1 MNVESNAARQRG
13 VTLIELMTVVV
24 VVAVLAAIAIPSYRI
39 HVMRSRRSEATA
51 ALLQLQAAQEKF
63 YLQQG
68 RYTDNLAAPA
78 PTGLGLTGRSANG
91 AYDLSV
97 ALNTDPSHA
106 GDQSYTATARAV
118 GGGGQTADTQC
129 ASFTLTDAG
138 LRGASGSAGI
148 DTCWR

>member
-13 VTLIELMTVVV
+13 VTLIELLTVVV

-63 YLQQG
+63 YLQQN
-68 RYTDNLAAPA
+68 RYTDNLAAP
-78 PTGLGLTGRSANG
+78 PPNGLGLTGRSANG

-97 ALNTDPSHA
+97 ALNTDPSHT
-106 GDQSYTATARAV
+106 GDQSYTATARA
-118 GGGGQTADTQC
+118 GGGQAADTQC